1 MTLIILKV
9 QRLSWDCLTSSDH
22 HLSAVAREFYAL
34 FVLLRNF
41 YKSYLLDSVVII
53 EQLYVNMMTI

>member
-34 FVLLRNF
+34 FVLLRN
-41 YKSYLLDSVVII
+41 Y
-53 EQLYVNMMTI
+53 